1 VKDKTKHVI
10 IVIGFILIIFLTFIV
25 NIIKEDKYISKTEK
39 RRLSQFPKITFIELI
54 NGNFANKLEKYVS
67 DQFIGRDLFR
77 KIKSYFSINILRQK
91 DSDDLFI
98 KDNAIYK
105 MEYPLKEKNIESSAK
120 KISEVYEKHLK
131 GMNVYYSIIPDK
143 NYYLENDDHLKIKY
157 DECTKIIKKN
167 LQNLKFI
174 DITQNLELDDYYRTD
189 LHWKQE
195 NLQQIVSKIQKEMN
209 LENNYNVMYNK
220 MEIGDFYGTYYGQL
234 GIDIKPDKMYI
245 LTNNTIDNCITY
257 NYESNIKGK
266 IYSSNYT
273 NDTYDI
279 FLSGAVPIIN
289 IENKNSNSEK
299 DLILFR
305 DSFGSSI
312 APLLVENYKN
322 IILIDLRYMSSKLL
336 EKYINFKNQD
346 VLFLYSITV
355 LNQNILK

>member
-1 VKDKTKHVI
+1 
-10 IVIGFILIIFLTFIV
+10 
-25 NIIKEDKYISKTEK
+25 
-39 RRLSQFPKITFIELI
+39 
-54 NGNFANKLEKYVS
+54 
-67 DQFIGRDLFR
+67 
-77 KIKSYFSINILRQK
+77 
-91 DSDDLFI
+91 
-98 KDNAIYK
+98 
-105 MEYPLKEKNIESSAK
+105 M
-120 KISEVYEKHLK
+120 
-131 GMNVYYSIIPDK
+131 
-143 NYYLENDDHLKIKY
+143 
-157 DECTKIIKKN
+157 
-167 LQNLKFI
+167 KFI